1 MWKTQNQGILPGMAL
16 DQKYLKK
23 IIIDFTMYFSKRISN
38 ICLFQQNK
46 KREVRHSMIHDE
58 TDLKKWYVC
67 RQLLLFSH

>member
-1 MWKTQNQGILPGMAL
+1 MAL

-23 IIIDFTMYFSKRISN
+23 IIIDFTVCFSKRISN

-46 KREVRHSMIHDE
+46 KREVRHSMISDE

-67 RQLLLFSH
+67 RKLLLFSH